1 MLCFYDSINASYLQQ
16 DWFKKV
22 KAFLIA
28 GYGKKR
34 CKTSSCRCLFCN
46 FSRETKI
53 GAKEKQVLAERQGVD
68 GDRHIATRQ
77 IGGDLA
83 GHELGVGAGHIDV
96 GVRTLQQTVDR
107 PFPAG
112 DLLYL
117 IQQEVAVSLA
127 CHGHHQLVI
136 HLFGGDVFGNVH
148 LRVPLADDMI
158 HRHTPPQQLLRTIIS
173 IPEMFWICNEFF
185 LFNLKNNFIFPTFLH
200 FNIERISLPLQQCSI
215 GFRKQIV
222 DFNAIP
228 LVNTYLTDGGCHS
241 RTIQLRQM
249 PQS

>member
-22 KAFLIA
+22 KAFLI
-28 GYGKKR
+28 GNYGQKR
-34 CKTSSCRCLFCN
+34 CSTSDCRCLLCN

-112 DLLYL
+112 DLLNL
-117 IQQEVAVSLA
+117 IQQEITVPLTR
-127 CHGHHQLVI
+127 HGFHQLVI
-136 HLFGGDVFGNVH
+136 HLLSGDIFGNVH
-148 LRVPLADDMI
+148 LRVPLADDVI
-158 HRHTPPQQLLRTIIS
+158 RRHAPPQQLL
-173 IPEMFWICNEFF
+173 
-185 LFNLKNNFIFPTFLH
+185 LQHLKNGGFTAATDARQDLDQRLVDNRRDGLDIIRPVDH
-200 FNIERISLPLQQCSI
+200 GIASAQSLVYPKCFGYVTS
-215 GFRKQIV
+215 FSC
-222 DFNAIP
+222 
-228 LVNTYLTDGGCHS
+228 LTLK
-241 RTIQLRQM
+241 TILFFQLFCILI
-249 PQS
+249 